1 MASKAPLHLHI
12 LVIGGCP
19 GLGIMFLSSRN
30 RELEKWVETMQ
41 KVCGLRVPPNLTRIL
56 DEWGLGEELSRYGST
71 TTGSELD
78 TGDLLG
84 HFTWQEAVMDEIGAR
99 FFLMHYQDLHN
110 IPYQAATSAG
120 VHVSFSTPVI
130 QVETH
135 PPRVRLATGEVI
147 HADLVIGVDGL
158 EGITREVVEGCKVK
172 DAVDKMGLTWRLFMA
187 ARAAIPRDQLKKDP
201 DLTLLRAE
209 CGGPQRGGSEY
220 MVHLF
225 WSDDLEN
232 RGDYLLKDLDVA
244 ITREKLGI
252 TDLWDSWIFVL
263 PCDISVIPPKEPPYS
278 WADSFG
284 RIVLM
289 GAAAH
294 PSFPCITH
302 GTSLHVEEAKV
313 FGWLLSRL
321 HSVEQLP
328 HLLQGFQD
336 IREERCRTVR
346 GLAITWPATRH
357 AGSHVASYDAARR
370 WDKEDLRVQWEALS
384 RTFGYNAREDVE
396 DWWVS
401 WGYWEKGV
409 LKSRQFA
416 SSLNAPFPNFSG

>member
-1 MASKAPLHLHI
+1 
-12 LVIGGCP
+12 
-19 GLGIMFLSSRN
+19 
-30 RELEKWVETMQ
+30 
-41 KVCGLRVPPNLTRIL
+41 
-56 DEWGLGEELSRYGST
+56 
-71 TTGSELD
+71 
-78 TGDLLG
+78 
-84 HFTWQEAVMDEIGAR
+84 
-99 FFLMHYQDLHN
+99 
-110 IPYQAATSAG
+110 
-120 VHVSFSTPVI
+120 
-130 QVETH
+130 
-135 PPRVRLATGEVI
+135 
-147 HADLVIGVDGL
+147 
-158 EGITREVVEGCKVK
+158 
-172 DAVDKMGLTWRLFMA
+172 
-187 ARAAIPRDQLKKDP
+187 
-201 DLTLLRAE
+201 
-209 CGGPQRGGSEY
+209 
-220 MVHLF
+220 
-225 WSDDLEN
+225 
-232 RGDYLLKDLDVA
+232 
-244 ITREKLGI
+244 
-252 TDLWDSWIFVL
+252 
-263 PCDISVIPPKEPPYS
+263 
-278 WADSFG
+278 
-284 RIVLM
+284 M

-346 GLAITWPATRH
+346 EKQRMGLQVVWLSPGPRRDTRDH
-357 AGSHVASYDAARR
+357 MLQAMMLQEE